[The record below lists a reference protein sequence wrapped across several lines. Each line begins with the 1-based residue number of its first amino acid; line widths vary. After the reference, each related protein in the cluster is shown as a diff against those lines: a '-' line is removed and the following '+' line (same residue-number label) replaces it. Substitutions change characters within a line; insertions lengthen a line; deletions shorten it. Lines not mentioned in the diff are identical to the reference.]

1 MDPWIRELA
10 DVNREKQAEEHSRL
24 DERWDRM
31 SSGDL
36 SPEEEAEL
44 LALAE
49 SSEEG
54 REAYEAFRPLGPE
67 FHANVAKTLRER
79 GLVPEAG
86 GAPIEEPAKP
96 LPFRKRISRPL
107 VGWSSVAAAVAAILL
122 VMVLRPPAPLPDYAD
137 LDVSGVS
144 SFRGERP
151 EEAVPTLVP
160 GRSFEV
166 TLSPLTAVS
175 DSKRLD
181 ARCFLSQGRDLRRL
195 EVKRNID
202 LSGSVKM
209 TALIDHDVRPGTWT
223 LWAVVGRR
231 DAMPDPDDLRRLLVK
246 DQVRQRDWVAV
257 PQKVKIQPRDLPP

>member
-1 MDPWIRELA
+1 MSVDPCIRELA
-10 DVNREKQAEEHSRL
+10 NVNREKQTEERGRL

-54 REAYEAFRPLGPE
+54 HEAYEAFRPLGPE
-67 FHANVAKTLRER
+67 FHASVAKTLRER
-79 GLVPEAG
+79 GLVPEAE
-86 GAPIEEPAKP
+86 ATVEKPAKLLSFP
-96 LPFRKRISRPL
+96 KRIFRPL
-107 VGWSSVAAAVAAILL
+107 AGWSSAAAAAAVLL
-122 VMVLRPPAPLPDYAD
+122 LMIPRPPAPLPGYAD
-137 LDVSGVS
+137 VDVSGVS

-160 GRSFEV
+160 GLGFEV

-202 LSGSVKM
+202 PSGSVKM
-209 TALIDHDVRPGTWT
+209 TAMIDHDVRPGTWT

-246 DQVRQRDWVAV
+246 DQVRQRDWLAV